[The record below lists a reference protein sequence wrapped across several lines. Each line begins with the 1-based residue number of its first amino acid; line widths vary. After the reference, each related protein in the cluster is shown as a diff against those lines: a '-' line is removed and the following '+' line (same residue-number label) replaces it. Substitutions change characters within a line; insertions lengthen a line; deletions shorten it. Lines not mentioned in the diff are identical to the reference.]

1 MAEYGSMLA
10 VSLLASILFFGGWHG
25 PLPVGQWLGLTF
37 EHGHWY
43 GIAGNVLG
51 TFNVITKGVVGVTVM
66 MWVRWTLPRLRID
79 QVITTCLKY
88 CVPIAAVMFLLV
100 TGWQYTWPNRTFFG
114 ILQAPPYVLQLAEVR
129 IPTEVKPP
137 AAAKPAPT
145 ASYESVGSDA
155 RTALVDNSR
164 TK

>member
-1 MAEYGSMLA
+1 MLA
-10 VSLLASILFFGGWHG
+10 VSLLASILFLGGWHG

-51 TFNVITKGVVGVTVM
+51 TLNVITKGVVGVTVM

-100 TGWQYTWPNRTFFG
+100 TGWQYALPNRTFFG
-114 ILQAPPYVLQLAEVR
+114 LREAPPFVLQLAELR
-129 IPTEVKPP
+129 PQIEAKPP
-137 AAAKPAPT
+137 APTKPAPAAT
-145 ASYESVGSDA
+145 SQPVGGGD
-155 RTALVDNSR
+155 RTALVDTSR